1 MAPRRLPPLDSD
13 FSRPEAERLLWRA
26 GFGPGR
32 GDANALAALGLHG
45 AVQSLLDPPAYAAVG
60 PEPHDSK
67 GNPLA
72 PRDAFGHDHLWWLD
86 RMVRGNQPL
95 VERMTLIWHDWF
107 ATSQFT
113 VNSQSLMLN
122 QNQLFRKSWAG
133 SFRELLLNVTQDPAM
148 LVWLNGNQN
157 RAGKPNENYAREM
170 MELFTLGAYQ
180 GYGEQDVREQARALS
195 GFRNDNDPNLGL
207 VNFRYDPAY
216 HDDGS
221 KTIFGQTGNFS
232 WQDACELALQNPAH
246 PTFFVRKL
254 WSYFI
259 PLSELDARTQ
269 RGLEQAYVSGGF
281 TVAPVLEAILV
292 HPALYKGPRMV
303 KPPVVYTAGLL
314 RALGRGIDSSD
325 WIGLDEAAGQRL
337 FYPPN
342 VSGWDDDRWLDT
354 QTFHGRWAL
363 VADALEPYA
372 LDPAK
377 APRRRSNTPAA
388 VVDRALAFWDYPD
401 VSRETYLALR
411 GFAQLALAD
420 AGADPVKKA
429 SYPTLVENAL
439 RQLIAVSPDYL
450 TC

>member
-1 MAPRRLPPLDSD
+1 MAPRRLPLLDSD

-32 GDANALAALGLHG
+32 GDANALAALDRRG
-45 AVQSLLDPPAYAAVG
+45 AVQSLLNPPAYAAVG

-72 PRDAFGHDHLWWLD
+72 PRDAIGHDHLWWLD

-95 VERMTLIWHDWF
+95 VERLTLIWHDWF

-113 VNSQSLMLN
+113 VNNQSLMLK
-122 QNQLFRKSWAG
+122 QNQLFRTSWAG

-207 VNFRYDPAY
+207 VNFRYDAGY

-232 WQDACELALQNPAH
+232 WQDACELALQNSAH
-246 PTFFVRKL
+246 PPFFVRKL

-259 PLSELDARTQ
+259 PLSELDAHTQ
-269 RGLEQAYVSGGF
+269 HGLEQSYVSSSYQ
-281 TVAPVLEAILV
+281 VAPVLEAILV
-292 HPALYKGPRMV
+292 HPSLYKGPRMV

-325 WIGLDEAAGQRL
+325 WVDLDESAGQRL

-354 QTFHGRWAL
+354 QTFHGRWAI
-363 VADALEPYA
+363 VADALKPFA

-377 APRRRSNTPAA
+377 APRRRSNAPAA
-388 VVDRALAFWDYPD
+388 VIDRALAFWDYPN
-401 VSRETYLALR
+401 VTRQTYLALR

-420 AGADPVKKA
+420 AGVDPVKKA